1 MADRWSVSNWQRQR
15 SIGKRNE
22 FSGIL
27 IPHTRLFC
35 ARELESKQVGSGS
48 RCGGIALQSDGASI
62 LRHRYCK
69 ALINNV
75 I

>member
-1 MADRWSVSNWQRQR
+1 MVGFELAKAEGHRE
-15 SIGKRNE
+15 GNE

-35 ARELESKQVGSGS
+35 ARELESKQVGSGL
-48 RCGGIALQSDGASI
+48 RCGEIALQSDGASI
-62 LRHRYCK
+62 LRHRRCK